1 MCGVVVKSATGIELR
16 YAGLAFR
23 ISRLLTSI
31 TGSRAGRAGR
41 TGMFRRV
48 IRRNFRA
55 LSSTAAKNI

>member
-1 MCGVVVKSATGIELR
+1 MCGVVVKSATGTELK
-16 YAGLAFR
+16 YVGLAFW

-31 TGSRAGRAGR
+31 TGSRAGCAGG

-55 LSSTAAKNI
+55 LSSTSAKNI